1 MLKMREKE
9 EYRNR
14 NRNKAINI
22 LNIILNKSMNVAK
35 FKNNFTC

>member
-35 FKNNFTC
+35 FKNDFTC